1 MEVTE
6 VRIFLAEEDRL
17 KAYVTVT
24 FENCFVVRD
33 LKVING
39 NTGLFVAMP
48 SKKKKDGT
56 YKDIAHPIN
65 SDYRSYLEKLILD
78 KYQDEFKMVEAGF
91 PIKKE
96 TDEDIADVPAAE
108 SEEISTPAVS
118 FDTNREFEAGIGPG
132 FKK

>member
-6 VRIFLAEEDRL
+6 IRVFLADEERL

-24 FENCFVVRD
+24 FDNCFVVRD

-65 SDYRSYLEKLILD
+65 TDFRSYLEKLVLE
-78 KYQDEFKMVEAGF
+78 KYHDEAKMVEAGF
-91 PIKKE
+91 KVKKNYDE
-96 TDEDIADVPAAE
+96 TDDATEYANNNAGSVPVFGID
-108 SEEISTPAVS
+108 SH
-118 FDTNREFEAGIGPG
+118 REYEAGIGPG

>member
-1 MEVTE
+1 MEVSE
-6 VRIFLAEEDRL
+6 IRVFLADEERL

-24 FENCFVVRD
+24 FDSCFVVRD

-65 SDYRSYLEKLILD
+65 TDFRSYLEKLILD
-78 KYQDEFKMVEAGF
+78 KYKDEAKMVEAGF
-91 PIKKE
+91 KIKRNY
-96 TDEDIADVPAAE
+96 DESDEATEYAVNNAGNVP
-108 SEEISTPAVS
+108 VLG
-118 FDTNREFEAGIGPG
+118 FDSLREYEAGIGPG